1 MQAHVNDVTFNETP
15 CFLTPEP
22 NGETHAIIVT
32 DPKNLAA
39 VILPLALNGRVALC
53 LPVFEVAM
61 EQWDSDIYPQ
71 LELTSEHLK
80 WDPTSTSFQEQ

>member
-1 MQAHVNDVTFNETP
+1 MGMTYHIVTHQGISIPHLEHHLLFPMQASINDVTVNETP

-32 DPKNLAA
+32 DPNNLAA
-39 VILPLALNGRVALC
+39 VILHTDFNGGVASC

-61 EQWDSDIYPQ
+61 GE
-71 LELTSEHLK
+71 
-80 WDPTSTSFQEQ
+80 